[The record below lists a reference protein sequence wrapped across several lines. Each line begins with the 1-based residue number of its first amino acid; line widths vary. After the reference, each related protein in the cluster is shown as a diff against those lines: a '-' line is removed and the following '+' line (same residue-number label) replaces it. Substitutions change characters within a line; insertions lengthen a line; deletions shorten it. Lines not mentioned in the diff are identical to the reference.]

1 MVLGEAKPIF
11 SLGSI
16 FRLGIY
22 FAWFNTSLS
31 SIVRLVPFFARF
43 NFSLGSYCKSLF
55 FSEHLIL
62 AFSPLKKSARDNLER
77 DNWHRAIIWCSL
89 KFGARDNLGR
99 ATITDAQKFV
109 SAEMRSENSRFSRKV
124 RGFSGK
130 FRGFRRKSGK
140 HQILASAKF

>member
-1 MVLGEAKPIF
+1 MAI
-11 SLGSI
+11 
-16 FRLGIY
+16 
-22 FAWFNTSLS
+22 NTPHAAGYTPTTPKHNNHPEDNSTQS
-31 SIVRLVPFFARF
+31 TC
-43 NFSLGSYCKSLF
+43 YCKSLF

-89 KFGARDNLGR
+89 KFGARDNLAR
-99 ATITDAQKFV
+99 AIITDALKFV

>member
-1 MVLGEAKPIF
+1 MLGNLENCEKWVSSLEKKVF
-11 SLGSI
+11 S
-16 FRLGIY
+16 
-22 FAWFNTSLS
+22 FA
-31 SIVRLVPFFARF
+31 
-43 NFSLGSYCKSLF
+43 YCKSPF
-55 FSEHLIL
+55 FS
-62 AFSPLKKSARDNLER
+62 AFQIIAFLPLKKGARDNLER

-89 KFGARDNLGR
+89 KFGARDNLAR
-99 ATITDAQKFV
+99 AIITDALKFV